1 MEDQLKEYVVTLH
14 DYEDL
19 EKFYEDME
27 TPGGDLYIPDRMV
40 ENTCRIPGS
49 RNSHYLL
56 SDKEVKI
63 LCEDSRVRGIRRVY
77 SSEHYKRSLRAF
89 DTITSSQWSKDYT
102 TVNPGDINWAI
113 LRCSEGE
120 NRTNWG
126 SDGGPVVSGT
136 AKLTGTG
143 RNVDI
148 VIVDIGHGNPDS
160 PEFITV
166 NPDGTE
172 ESRYVKYNW
181 FDHTDAVRGTTGNNS
196 TYIYP
201 TDTDGGSSGRGPFN
215 TSNLL
220 GHGHAYHVTGIAAGN
235 TQGWAR
241 NANIYGI
248 TNNPIDS
255 IGTVPPHLVFK
266 YILEFHNS
274 KEINP
279 DTGVKNPTIVNNSW
293 GIFDSFQLS
302 SITKIHYRGA
312 DYTTDITTSAGVGRF
327 GIRKI
332 NQQYG
337 EADILAYD
345 ISVESQI
352 EECINAGIIFVG
364 AAGNEYYKLDTD
376 PNENELTSIRDY
388 YNKIYGSTYD
398 YGSDTY
404 IPNQAAYF
412 NRGTVGALANS
423 ICVSNVANQITEE
436 RAHRVQIGPRIDVFA
451 PGVAINSCTHTE
463 MYTSTQTISAKGGA
477 VSADPRAGGDYFV
490 KLSLD
495 GEGATSMSSPQVC
508 GMLAC
513 ILESYP
519 RMNQQDCRDLLI
531 GSATL
536 NQIGGATADAAP
548 PSETDPANVD
558 WTSDESLYG
567 APNRYLYYKRQRD
580 VDGFVYPRLT
590 AKSRGKETPRGADGT
605 STTQYRTGAVFPR
618 PKYI

>member
-1 MEDQLKEYVVTLH
+1 MEDQLREYVVTLH
-14 DYEDL
+14 NHGDL
-19 EKFYEDME
+19 EGFYEDME
-27 TPGGDLYIPDRMV
+27 TPGGDLYIPDRKV
-40 ENTCRIPGS
+40 ENTCRIPES

-56 SDKEVKI
+56 SDEEVKV
-63 LCEDSRVRGIRRVY
+63 LREDSRVRGIRRVY

-126 SDGGPVVSGT
+126 SDATSVVSGT

-143 RNVDI
+143 RNVDV
-148 VIVDIGHGNPDS
+148 VIVDTGHANPDS
-160 PEFITV
+160 PEFEVNLNGTV
-166 NPDGTE
+166 K
-172 ESRYVKYNW
+172 SRYVKYNW

-201 TDTDGGSSGRGPFN
+201 TDTDGGSSGYGPFN
-215 TSNLL
+215 SSTLSSS
-220 GHGHAYHVTGIAAGN
+220 HGHAYHVTAIAAGN

-248 TNNPIDS
+248 TNSPVDS

-274 KEINP
+274 KEIDP

-293 GIFDSFQLS
+293 GIYEYFGLYDV
-302 SITKIHYRGA
+302 TKIHYRGA
-312 DYTTDITTSAGVGRF
+312 DYTSNITGSTGVGKF
-327 GIRKI
+327 GIRRVDD
-332 NQQYG
+332 YD
-337 EADILAYD
+337 AWILVYD
-345 ISVESQI
+345 TAVESQI

-364 AAGNEYYKLDTD
+364 AAGNDYYKLDTD
-376 PNENELTSIRDY
+376 PGENELTSIRDY

-398 YGSDTY
+398 YDSNSY
-404 IPNQAAYF
+404 IPNQEAYF

-423 ICVSNVANQITEE
+423 ICVSNVANQTTEE

-463 MYTSTQTISAKGGA
+463 MYTSQTTISAKGGA
-477 VSADPRAGGDYFV
+477 VSADPRTGGDYFV

-531 GSATL
+531 GSATI
-536 NQIGGATADAAP
+536 NQIGGATADLAP
-548 PSETDPANVD
+548 PSETNPDNVD

-580 VDGFVYPRLT
+580 VEGFVYPRLT
-590 AKSRGKETPRGADGT
+590 AKSRGKETPRGTDGT